1 MDLKPPHAWGF
12 LLLFVVSATPNRA
25 LGPGVGQLVTTPA
38 SQGASWQVPAHR
50 TSHSV
55 GRGAYVIRAL
65 PELCVVIVSERLE
78 RLRFLSGFS
87 FVGLLEA
94 PARPGLCLLSDRGPS
109 SFCDI
114 IERFGHATMVRP

>member
-25 LGPGVGQLVTTPA
+25 VGLGVDQLVTTPA

-55 GRGAYVIRAL
+55 GRGAYAIRAL
-65 PELCVVIVSERLE
+65 PDLCVGIVSERLE
-78 RLRFLSGFS
+78 RLRSPLGLSPFWVTGSPGTSGAS
-87 FVGLLEA
+87 FAL
-94 PARPGLCLLSDRGPS
+94 GPWS
-109 SFCDI
+109 V
-114 IERFGHATMVRP
+114 VR